1 MENKKKQTLLEILR
15 FLLIGGLATLC
26 DYAVFY
32 LFNLVILKNIDST
45 LNIII
50 STFLGF
56 TAGLIF
62 NWIFSAKFVYKYQF
76 KTNKKQFIIY
86 VIICLV
92 GLGITELGMLLAK
105 PTFEQK
111 YLKII
116 IEFDF
121 WKLFFKCLLTL
132 IVLVWNYLGR
142 KFLVFNEKIYNKDNK
157 KDDEQ

>member
-111 YLKII
+111 YLKIQ
-116 IEFDF
+116 
-121 WKLFFKCLLTL
+121 LLQNVCIHSL
-132 IVLVWNYLGR
+132 IV
-142 KFLVFNEKIYNKDNK
+142 
-157 KDDEQ
+157 